1 MPRVT
6 PTELSKEISPSIWRV
21 ALSRL
26 GWRSV
31 GDGLLGGTGCVVA
44 VACAGFAVYMT
55 AHPQP
60 KFNGIEHL
68 MIFAQPN
75 YKDSSTF
82 AADTAARAKGIDYS
96 ATGTIRKDVTPFPK
110 MADAAEPIVASY
122 TLHYVHDGDAL
133 IVGKDDSVYRVS
145 IGSYVPGLGRVTA
158 IEELHGQW
166 AVLTPRGLI
175 VAR

>member
-1 MPRVT
+1 MPRAT
-6 PTELSKEISPSIWRV
+6 QTNASKEISPSIWRG

-26 GWRSV
+26 GWKSV
-31 GDGLLGGTGCVVA
+31 GDSVLGGTGCAVA
-44 VACAGFAVYMT
+44 VASAGFAVYMA

-75 YKDSSTF
+75 YKDSSAF
-82 AADTAARAKGIDYS
+82 AAGALARGKGIDYS
-96 ATGTIRKDVTPFPK
+96 ATGTIRKDATSFPK

-145 IGSYVPGLGRVTA
+145 IGSYVPGLGRVMA
-158 IEELHGQW
+158 IEERHGQW

-175 VAR
+175 VAH

>member
-1 MPRVT
+1 M
-6 PTELSKEISPSIWRV
+6 SKEISPLHRRK
-21 ALSRL
+21 ALSRF
-26 GWRSV
+26 GWKSI
-31 GDGLLGGTGCVVA
+31 GDGMLGGTGCVAA

-82 AADTAARAKGIDYS
+82 AAATAARSKDIDYS
-96 ATGTIRKDVTPFPK
+96 TTGTIRKDSAPLPKTADVT
-110 MADAAEPIVASY
+110 EPVVASY

-158 IEELHGQW
+158 IEERHGQW